1 MYVPE
6 RGNYEKLERED
17 GRTAFHHAWYGFIN
31 SGIYV
36 EIMTKT
42 PSQRGKELSM
52 VEIKNLTKHYG
63 RNIALRG
70 ISFEIRD
77 HEILGFL
84 GPNGAGKSTTMN
96 IIAGYLPATSGTVT
110 VNGFDIT
117 EQAADAKKCIGY
129 LPEIPPVYP
138 DMRVEEYLVFCAG
151 IKGVKRADVK
161 KQVESAMER
170 LHITDM
176 RRRLIR
182 NLSKGYKQRVGFAQA
197 LLGDPKILILD
208 EPTVGLDPAQV
219 SEVRAL
225 IRDLGKDHSI
235 IFSSHILAEVSA
247 VCERVVIIT
256 KGEIRA
262 VDTIENLERSMT
274 ANTLLNLTA
283 EGEKETV
290 LRILKDIRGVKDI
303 RDITAA
309 DGKVSCKITLETEN
323 VRNEIMSSLMANGCN
338 IAEMSMAKLDLEQ
351 VFLKV
356 TANEKRSSLQD
367 LLDETPDAPEN
378 PYDAE

>member
-1 MYVPE
+1 
-6 RGNYEKLERED
+6 
-17 GRTAFHHAWYGFIN
+17 
-31 SGIYV
+31 
-36 EIMTKT
+36 
-42 PSQRGKELSM
+42 M

-63 RNIALRG
+63 RNAAVRG
-70 ISFEIRD
+70 ISFEIREN
-77 HEILGFL
+77 EILGFL

-96 IIAGYLPATSGTVT
+96 IIAGYLPSTSGTVK

-117 EQAADAKKCIGY
+117 EQAKEAKRCIGY

-138 DMRVEEYLVFCAG
+138 DMRVEEYLTFCAG

-219 SEVRAL
+219 SEVRTL
-225 IRDLGKDHSI
+225 IRELGKDHSI

-247 VCERVVIIT
+247 VCERVVIIN
-256 KGEIRA
+256 KGEIKA

-283 EGEKETV
+283 EGEKETIM
-290 LRILKDIRGVKDI
+290 RILKDIRGIQEIKNPTE
-303 RDITAA
+303 RD
-309 DGKVSCKITLETEN
+309 GNQLSCQLVLEAESI
-323 VRNEIMSSLMANGCN
+323 RNEITSSLIANGCN
-338 IAEMSMAKLDLEQ
+338 IVEMSMQKLDLEQ

-356 TANEKRSSLQD
+356 TAQNEKRSSLQD

>member
-1 MYVPE
+1 
-6 RGNYEKLERED
+6 
-17 GRTAFHHAWYGFIN
+17 
-31 SGIYV
+31 
-36 EIMTKT
+36 
-42 PSQRGKELSM
+42 M
-52 VEIKNLTKHYG
+52 VEIKQLTKFYG
-63 RNIALRG
+63 RNRAVRG

-77 HEILGFL
+77 NEILGFL

-96 IIAGYLPATSGTVT
+96 IIAGYLPSTSGTVT

-117 EQAADAKKCIGY
+117 EQAAEAKKCIGY

-138 DMRVEEYLVFCAG
+138 DMRVEEYLKFCAG
-151 IKGVKRADVK
+151 IKGIKRADVK
-161 KQVESAMER
+161 RQVESAMER

-197 LLGDPKILILD
+197 LLGDPKVLILD

-219 SEVRAL
+219 SEVRSL
-225 IRDLGKDHSI
+225 IRELGKDHAI
-235 IFSSHILAEVSA
+235 IFSSHILAEISA
-247 VCERVVIIT
+247 VCERVVIIN

-283 EGEKETV
+283 EGEKATIM
-290 LRILKDIRGVKDI
+290 RILKDIRGIKEI
-303 RDITAA
+303 QETGNA
-309 DGKVSCKITLETEN
+309 DGRLSLRITLESEE
-323 VRNEIMSSLMANGCN
+323 VRNEIMSALVANKCS
-338 IAEMSMAKLDLEQ
+338 IVEMSMAKLDLEQ

-356 TANEKRSSLQD
+356 TSQNEKRSSLQE
-367 LLDETPDAPEN
+367 LLDETPDAPDN

>member
-1 MYVPE
+1 
-6 RGNYEKLERED
+6 
-17 GRTAFHHAWYGFIN
+17 
-31 SGIYV
+31 
-36 EIMTKT
+36 
-42 PSQRGKELSM
+42 M
-52 VEIKNLTKHYG
+52 VEIKNLSKRYG
-63 RNIALRG
+63 KNLAVRG

-96 IIAGYLPATSGTVT
+96 MIAGYLPSTSGTVT

-117 EQAADAKKCIGY
+117 EQAAEAKKCIGY

-138 DMRVEEYLVFCAG
+138 DMRVEEYLKFCAG
-151 IKGVKRADVK
+151 IKGIKGAAVRE
-161 KQVESAMER
+161 QVTSAMER

-197 LLGDPKILILD
+197 LLGDPKVLILD

-225 IRDLGKDHSI
+225 IRELGKDHAV

-262 VDTIENLERSMT
+262 VDTIEHLERSMT
-274 ANTLLNLTA
+274 ANTVLNIIIEGDKTTA
-283 EGEKETV
+283 M
-290 LRILKDIRGVKDI
+290 RILKDIRGVREI
-303 RDITAA
+303 SENAPA
-309 DGKVSCKITLETEN
+309 DGNRLDLRLQLEAES
-323 VRNEIMSSLMANGCN
+323 VRSEIMSALLANGCN
-338 IAEMSMAKLDLEQ
+338 IVEMTMQKLDLEQ

-356 TANEKRSSLQD
+356 TAADEKRSSLQE
-367 LLDETPDAPEN
+367 LLDETPDPPEN

>member
-1 MYVPE
+1 
-6 RGNYEKLERED
+6 
-17 GRTAFHHAWYGFIN
+17 
-31 SGIYV
+31 
-36 EIMTKT
+36 
-42 PSQRGKELSM
+42 M

-63 RNIALRG
+63 RSTAVRG

-96 IIAGYLPATSGTVT
+96 IIAGYLPSSSGTVT

-117 EQAADAKKCIGY
+117 EQAAEAKKCIGY

-138 DMRVEEYLVFCAG
+138 DMRVEEYLKFCAG
-151 IKGVKRADVK
+151 IKGLRRADVMP
-161 KQVESAMER
+161 QVEHAMER

-197 LLGDPKILILD
+197 LLGDPKVLILD

-225 IRDLGKDHSI
+225 IRELGKDHAV

-274 ANTLLNLTA
+274 ANTVLNLTV
-283 EGEKETV
+283 EGDKTAAV
-290 LRILKDIRGVKDI
+290 RVLKDIRGIKDI
-303 RDITAA
+303 TETGAAESGRTAFQLKLEEE
-309 DGKVSCKITLETEN
+309 KVRS
-323 VRNEIMSSLMANGCN
+323 EIMSALLANGLH
-338 IAEMSMAKLDLEQ
+338 IIEISMAKLDLEQ

-356 TANEKRSSLQD
+356 TAQSDKRSSLQD
-367 LLDETPDAPEN
+367 LLDETPDRPEN

>member
-1 MYVPE
+1 
-6 RGNYEKLERED
+6 
-17 GRTAFHHAWYGFIN
+17 
-31 SGIYV
+31 
-36 EIMTKT
+36 
-42 PSQRGKELSM
+42 M
-52 VEIKNLTKHYG
+52 VEIKNLTKRYG
-63 RNIALRG
+63 GNVALHG
-70 ISFEIRD
+70 ISFDIKD

-96 IIAGYLPATSGTVT
+96 IIAGYLPSTSGTVT
-110 VNGFDIT
+110 INGFDIT
-117 EQAADAKKCIGY
+117 EQAADAKRCIGY

-138 DMRVEEYLVFCAG
+138 DMRVEEYLTFCAG
-151 IKGVKRADVK
+151 IKGIKRPDVK
-161 KQVESAMER
+161 PQVESAMER

-197 LLGDPKILILD
+197 LLGNPKILILD

-225 IRDLGKDHSI
+225 IKELGKDHAV

-262 VDTIENLERSMT
+262 IDTIEHLERSMT
-274 ANTLLNLTA
+274 ANTLLNLTV
-283 EGEKETV
+283 EGEKDTA
-290 LRILKDIRGVKDI
+290 LRILKDIRGIKEI
-303 RDITAA
+303 KYLNAA
-309 DGKVSCKITLETEN
+309 DGRVSCQLTLEDES
-323 VRNEIMSSLMANGCN
+323 VRNEIMSALMANGCN

-351 VFLKV
+351 VFLKL
-356 TANEKRSSLQD
+356 TAQKEKRSSLQD
-367 LLDETPDAPEN
+367 LLDETPDVSGDAPQ
-378 PYDAE
+378 DAANDTTE